1 MKNYLFLFTISPVQS
16 FIAQARKT
24 QDLYSGSK
32 LISDL
37 IKAAFENFSKE
48 DQIIFPVKNGENLPN
63 RFVAAVK
70 RNNDEEVKKL
80 GEKIENSVRNYLKSI
95 SLKAF
100 EENAITSE
108 DLEKNFLM
116 QIESFLEIY
125 WTAYEYDQNNYDE
138 SYTAAEKQLAS
149 IKNYRGFSQLVEK
162 GKKCSICGQRNILID
177 VSKLRNDK
185 KYLVNKDEG
194 LCAICFTKRFYI
206 KEHYPSTAEL
216 SLYDTISK
224 LESKLSNNDNQNL
237 IEYKRLFGDYFDAQL
252 FYKENLTEQY
262 FRKQNLDRFIQKI
275 NEINHEYSKRI
286 LIPAK
291 NNNLKITPYYA
302 MVMFD
307 ADNMGNWIAGKN
319 LNLNGKLM
327 DYQNKLSNS
336 LHEFAS
342 SIDIKKPEGISVYS
356 GGDDFMGFFNLNYLF
371 ARIKELYE
379 NFISIVNT
387 PLKEYLS
394 NKKITISGGIVI
406 AHYKTPL
413 NIVIEECRNLEKEA
427 KKINEDKNAFAISVM
442 KHSGEINKAIFH
454 WINNDGKV
462 VIDYFEKLSKILSQ
476 NKISNS
482 FIKNFQLEFSK
493 LIYPNEIKNGKMV
506 LSELERLIRNSKAA
520 KSNDSIVE
528 DVIYNAQGIYN
539 SSNSISNF
547 ISALQII
554 DFISKHLNGGN
565 HEN

>member
-37 IKAAFENFSKE
+37 IKSAFENFSKE

-95 SLKAF
+95 SFKAF
-100 EENAITSE
+100 KENVITSE

-116 QIESFLEIY
+116 QIDSFLEIY
-125 WTAYEYDQNNYDE
+125 WTAYEYDQSHYDE

-185 KYLVNKDEG
+185 KYLINKDEG

-216 SLYDTISK
+216 SLYDTIHK
-224 LESKLSNNDNQNL
+224 LESKLSNSEIQNL
-237 IEYKRLFGDYFDAQL
+237 KEYKSLFGEYFDAQL

-262 FRKQNLDRFIQKI
+262 FRKQNLDKFIKKI
-275 NEINHEYSKRI
+275 NEINNEYSRRI
-286 LIPAK
+286 LTPAK

-307 ADNMGNWIAGKN
+307 ADNMGDWVAGKN

-371 ARIKELYE
+371 ARIKELYK

-547 ISALQII
+547 ISALHII

>member
-37 IKAAFENFSKE
+37 IKTAFENFSKE

-70 RNNDEEVKKL
+70 RNNDEEVNEL

-95 SLKAF
+95 SFKAF
-100 EENAITSE
+100 KENVITSE

-116 QIESFLEIY
+116 QIDSFLEIY
-125 WTAYEYDQNNYDE
+125 WTAYEYDQSHYDE

-177 VSKLRNDK
+177 VSKLSNDK
-185 KYLVNKDEG
+185 KYLINKDEG
-194 LCAICFTKRFYI
+194 LCAICFTKRSYI

-216 SLYDTISK
+216 SLYDTIHK
-224 LESKLSNNDNQNL
+224 LESKLSNSEIQNL
-237 IEYKRLFGDYFDAQL
+237 KEYKSLFGEYFDAQL

-262 FRKQNLDRFIQKI
+262 FRKQNLDKFIKKI
-275 NEINHEYSKRI
+275 NEINNEYSRRI
-286 LIPAK
+286 LTPAK

-307 ADNMGNWIAGKN
+307 ADNMGDWVAGKN

-327 DYQNKLSNS
+327 EYQNKLSNS

-371 ARIKELYE
+371 ARIKELYK

-493 LIYPNEIKNGKMV
+493 LIYPSEIKNGKMV